1 MGETEH
7 TFTGP
12 IAARLDWRRLY
23 EAHAG
28 ELLRYLRKLVAD
40 GERASELMQ
49 DTFIRAMDREA
60 SLRDAGDV
68 RPWLYRIATN
78 LAIEHLRR
86 RKRIAFLPFAR
97 DHAYEGELLDP
108 TADLVRRALAVIAP
122 DQAATLVLCL
132 QEGFSR
138 REVAT
143 LMKVSEETV
152 KSRLA
157 RGRAAFA
164 VAYRRVD
171 PR

>member
-1 MGETEH
+1 MDRTERAL
-7 TFTGP
+7 TGP
-12 IAARLDWRRLY
+12 IAAQLDWRRLY

-28 ELLRYLRKLVAD
+28 ELLRYLRKLVGD
-40 GERASELMQ
+40 DERASELMQ
-49 DTFIRAMDREA
+49 DTFIRAMDRES
-60 SLRDAGDV
+60 SLRDPDDV

-97 DHAYEGELLDP
+97 DHPAAGDLADP
-108 TADLVRRALAVIAP
+108 TADHVRRALGAINPA
-122 DQAATLVLCL
+122 QAATLVLSL
-132 QEGFSR
+132 HEGFTR
-138 REVAT
+138 REVAA

-164 VAYRRVD
+164 QAYRRLD
-171 PR
+171 R

>member
-1 MGETEH
+1 MDRTESA
-7 TFTGP
+7 FTGP

-28 ELLRYLRKLVAD
+28 ELLRYLRKLVGD
-40 GERASELMQ
+40 DERASELMQ
-49 DTFIRAMDREA
+49 DTFIRAMDREL
-60 SLRDAGDV
+60 SLREPADV

-97 DHAYEGELLDP
+97 DHAAGGDVADP
-108 TADLVRRALAVIAP
+108 TADHVRRTLGSINAL
-122 DQAATLVLCL
+122 QAATLVLCL
-132 QEGFSR
+132 HEGFTR
-138 REVAT
+138 REVAG

-164 VAYRRVD
+164 EAYRWLER
-171 PR
+171 